1 LSILLMNCS
10 IRRNSITY
18 IEDSPQLIF
27 LTYKVYNTANKY
39 SAVLV
44 DSITKP
50 GKLKE
55 NDKTLAVNISGY
67 YQIKQSDQKS
77 KEITSIYVADV
88 LTKSVEYADEKGQF
102 QRRIFKLDSAFLSVR
117 MDLLPSTKVIT
128 LSRINDDLRKK
139 VLTKT
144 TIHK

>member
-1 LSILLMNCS
+1 MNCS
-10 IRRNSITY
+10 IRKNSITY

-27 LTYKVYNTANKY
+27 LTYKVYNKDNKY

-50 GKLKE
+50 GKLKD

-77 KEITSIYVADV
+77 KELSSIYVADV
-88 LTKSVEYADEKGQF
+88 LTKSVEYADDKGQF
-102 QRRIFKLDSAFLSVR
+102 QKRIFKLDSAFISVR
-117 MDLLPSTKVIT
+117 MDLLPSTNVIT
-128 LSRINDDLRKK
+128 LSRINDDLKKK

>member
-1 LSILLMNCS
+1 MNCS
-10 IRRNSITY
+10 IRKNSITY

-27 LTYKVYNTANKY
+27 LTYKVYNKDNKY

-50 GKLKE
+50 GKLKD

-77 KEITSIYVADV
+77 KELSSIYVADV
-88 LTKSVEYADEKGQF
+88 LTKSVEYADDKGQF
-102 QRRIFKLDSAFLSVR
+102 QKRIFKLDSAFISVR

-128 LSRINDDLRKK
+128 LSRINDDLKKK

>member
-1 LSILLMNCS
+1 MNCS
-10 IRRNSITY
+10 IRKNSITY

-27 LTYKVYNTANKY
+27 LTYKVYNKDNKY

-77 KEITSIYVADV
+77 KELSSIYVADV
-88 LTKSVEYADEKGQF
+88 LTKSVEYADDKGQF
-102 QRRIFKLDSAFLSVR
+102 QKRIFKLDSAFISVR

>member
-1 LSILLMNCS
+1 MNCS
-10 IRRNSITY
+10 IRKNSITY

-27 LTYKVYNTANKY
+27 LTYKVYNKDNKY

-50 GKLKE
+50 GKLKD
-55 NDKTLAVNISGY
+55 NDKTLAVNISGN

-88 LTKSVEYADEKGQF
+88 LTKSFEYADEKGQF
-102 QRRIFKLDSAFLSVR
+102 QRRIFKLDSAFISVR
-117 MDLLPSTKVIT
+117 MDLLQSTKVIT
-128 LSRINDDLRKK
+128 LSRINDDLKKK

>member
-1 LSILLMNCS
+1 MNCS
-10 IRRNSITY
+10 IRKNSITY

-27 LTYKVYNTANKY
+27 LTYKVYNKDNKY

-50 GKLKE
+50 GKLKD
-55 NDKTLAVNISGY
+55 NDKTLAVNISGN

-77 KEITSIYVADV
+77 KELSSIYVADV
-88 LTKSVEYADEKGQF
+88 LTKSVEYADVKGQF
-102 QRRIFKLDSAFLSVR
+102 QKRIFKLDSAFISVR
-117 MDLLPSTKVIT
+117 MDLLPATSVIT
-128 LSRINDDLRKK
+128 LSRINDDLKKK

>member
-1 LSILLMNCS
+1 MNCS

-27 LTYKVYNTANKY
+27 LTYKVYNKDNKY

-50 GKLKE
+50 GKLKD
-55 NDKTLAVNISGY
+55 NDKTLAVNISGN

-77 KEITSIYVADV
+77 KELSSIYVADV
-88 LTKSVEYADEKGQF
+88 LTKSVEYADDKGQF
-102 QRRIFKLDSAFLSVR
+102 QKRIFKLDSAFISVR
-117 MDLLPSTKVIT
+117 MDLLPATSVIT
-128 LSRINDDLRKK
+128 LSRINDDLKKK

>member
-1 LSILLMNCS
+1 MNCS

-27 LTYKVYNTANKY
+27 LTYKVYNTDNKY

-50 GKLKE
+50 GKLKD
-55 NDKTLAVNISGY
+55 NDKTLAVNISGN

-77 KEITSIYVADV
+77 KELSSIYVADV
-88 LTKSVEYADEKGQF
+88 LTKSVEYADDKGQF
-102 QRRIFKLDSAFLSVR
+102 QKRIFKLDSAFMSVR

-128 LSRINDDLRKK
+128 LSRINDDLKKK

>member
-1 LSILLMNCS
+1 MNCS
-10 IRRNSITY
+10 IRKNSITY

-27 LTYKVYNTANKY
+27 LTYKVYNKDNKY
-39 SAVLV
+39 SAVLL

-50 GKLKE
+50 GKLKD
-55 NDKTLAVNISGY
+55 NDKTLAVNISGN

-77 KEITSIYVADV
+77 KELSSIYVADV
-88 LTKSVEYADEKGQF
+88 LTKSVEYADDKGQF
-102 QRRIFKLDSAFLSVR
+102 QKRIFKLDSAFISVR
-117 MDLLPSTKVIT
+117 MDLLPATSVIT
-128 LSRINDDLRKK
+128 LSRINDDLKKK

>member
-1 LSILLMNCS
+1 MNCS
-10 IRRNSITY
+10 IRKNSITY

-27 LTYKVYNTANKY
+27 LTYKVYNKDNKY

-50 GKLKE
+50 GKLKD
-55 NDKTLAVNISGY
+55 NDKTLAVNISGN

-77 KEITSIYVADV
+77 KELSSIYVADV
-88 LTKSVEYADEKGQF
+88 LTKSVEYADDKGQF
-102 QRRIFKLDSAFLSVR
+102 QKRIFKLDSAFISVR
-117 MDLLPSTKVIT
+117 MDLLPATSVIT
-128 LSRINDDLRKK
+128 LSRINDDLKKK

>member
-1 LSILLMNCS
+1 MNCS
-10 IRRNSITY
+10 IRRNSISN
-18 IEDSPQLIF
+18 IESSPQLIF
-27 LTYKVYNTANKY
+27 LTYKVYNTDNKY

-50 GKLKE
+50 GKLKD
-55 NDKTLAVNISGY
+55 NDKTLAVNISGN

-77 KEITSIYVADV
+77 KELSSIYVADV
-88 LTKSVEYADEKGQF
+88 LTKSVEYADDKGQF
-102 QRRIFKLDSAFLSVR
+102 QKRIFKLDSAFISVR
-117 MDLLPSTKVIT
+117 MDLLPATSVIT
-128 LSRINDDLRKK
+128 LSRINDDLKKK

>member
-1 LSILLMNCS
+1 MNCS
-10 IRRNSITY
+10 IRKNSITY

-27 LTYKVYNTANKY
+27 LTYKVYNTDNKY

-50 GKLKE
+50 GKLKD
-55 NDKTLAVNISGY
+55 NDKTLAVNISGN

-77 KEITSIYVADV
+77 KELSSIYVADV
-88 LTKSVEYADEKGQF
+88 LTKSVEYADDKGQF
-102 QRRIFKLDSAFLSVR
+102 QKRIFKLDSAFISVR

-128 LSRINDDLRKK
+128 LSRINDDLKKK

>member
-1 LSILLMNCS
+1 MNCS
-10 IRRNSITY
+10 IRKNSITY

-27 LTYKVYNTANKY
+27 LTYKVYNKDNKY

-50 GKLKE
+50 GKLKD
-55 NDKTLAVNISGY
+55 NDKTLAVNISGN

-77 KEITSIYVADV
+77 KELSSIYVADV
-88 LTKSVEYADEKGQF
+88 LTKSVEYADDKG
-102 QRRIFKLDSAFLSVR
+102 LDSAFISVR
-117 MDLLPSTKVIT
+117 MDLLPATSVIT
-128 LSRINDDLRKK
+128 LSRINDDLKKK

>member
-1 LSILLMNCS
+1 MNCS
-10 IRRNSITY
+10 IRKNSITY

-27 LTYKVYNTANKY
+27 LTYKVYNKDNKY

>member
-1 LSILLMNCS
+1 MNCS
-10 IRRNSITY
+10 IRKNSITY

-27 LTYKVYNTANKY
+27 LTYKVYNKDNKY

-50 GKLKE
+50 GKLKD
-55 NDKTLAVNISGY
+55 NDKTLAVNISGN

>member
-1 LSILLMNCS
+1 MNCS
-10 IRRNSITY
+10 IKRNSISN
-18 IEDSPQLIF
+18 IESSPQLIF
-27 LTYKVYNTANKY
+27 LTYKVYNTDNKY

>member
-1 LSILLMNCS
+1 MNCS
-10 IRRNSITY
+10 IRKNSITY

-27 LTYKVYNTANKY
+27 LTYKVYNKDNKY

-55 NDKTLAVNISGY
+55 NDKTLAVNISGN

-77 KEITSIYVADV
+77 KELSSIYVADV
-88 LTKSVEYADEKGQF
+88 LTKSVEYADDKGQF
-102 QRRIFKLDSAFLSVR
+102 QKRIFKLDSAFISVR

-128 LSRINDDLRKK
+128 LSRINDDLKKK

>member
-1 LSILLMNCS
+1 MNCS

-27 LTYKVYNTANKY
+27 LTYKVYNTDNKY

-50 GKLKE
+50 GKLKD

-77 KEITSIYVADV
+77 KELSSIYVADV
-88 LTKSVEYADEKGQF
+88 LTKSVEYADDKGQF
-102 QRRIFKLDSAFLSVR
+102 QKRIFKLDSAFISVR

-128 LSRINDDLRKK
+128 LSRINDDLKKK

>member
-1 LSILLMNCS
+1 MNCS
-10 IRRNSITY
+10 IRKNSITY

-27 LTYKVYNTANKY
+27 LTYKVYNKDNKY

-50 GKLKE
+50 GKLKD
-55 NDKTLAVNISGY
+55 NDKTLAVNISGN

-77 KEITSIYVADV
+77 KELSSIYVADV
-88 LTKSVEYADEKGQF
+88 LTKSVEYADDKGQF
-102 QRRIFKLDSAFLSVR
+102 QKRIFKLDSAFMSVR

-128 LSRINDDLRKK
+128 LSRINDDLKKK

>member
-1 LSILLMNCS
+1 MNCS
-10 IRRNSITY
+10 IRRNSISN
-18 IEDSPQLIF
+18 IESSPQLIF
-27 LTYKVYNTANKY
+27 LTYKVYNKDNKY

-50 GKLKE
+50 GKLKD
-55 NDKTLAVNISGY
+55 NDKTLAVNISGN

-77 KEITSIYVADV
+77 KELSSIYVADV
-88 LTKSVEYADEKGQF
+88 LTKSVEYADDKGQF
-102 QRRIFKLDSAFLSVR
+102 QKRIFKLDSAFISVR
-117 MDLLPSTKVIT
+117 MDLLPATSVIT
-128 LSRINDDLRKK
+128 LSRINDDLKKK

>member
-1 LSILLMNCS
+1 MNCS
-10 IRRNSITY
+10 IRKNSITY

-27 LTYKVYNTANKY
+27 LTYKVYNKDNKY

-50 GKLKE
+50 GKLKD
-55 NDKTLAVNISGY
+55 NDKTLAVNISGN

-77 KEITSIYVADV
+77 KELSSIYVADV
-88 LTKSVEYADEKGQF
+88 LTKSVEYADDKGQF
-102 QRRIFKLDSAFLSVR
+102 QKRIFKLDSAFISVR
-117 MDLLPSTKVIT
+117 MDLLPSTSVIT
-128 LSRINDDLRKK
+128 LSRINDDLKKK

>member
-1 LSILLMNCS
+1 MNCS
-10 IRRNSITY
+10 IRRNSISN
-18 IEDSPQLIF
+18 IESSPQLIF
-27 LTYKVYNTANKY
+27 LTYKVYNKDNKY

-50 GKLKE
+50 GKLKD
-55 NDKTLAVNISGY
+55 NDKTLAVNISGN

-77 KEITSIYVADV
+77 KELSSIYVADV
-88 LTKSVEYADEKGQF
+88 LTKSVEYADDKGQF
-102 QRRIFKLDSAFLSVR
+102 QKRIFKLDSAFISVR

-128 LSRINDDLRKK
+128 LSRINDDLKKK

>member
-1 LSILLMNCS
+1 MNCS
-10 IRRNSITY
+10 IRKNSITY

-27 LTYKVYNTANKY
+27 LTYKVYNKDNKY

-77 KEITSIYVADV
+77 KELSSIYVADV
-88 LTKSVEYADEKGQF
+88 LTKSVEYADDKGQF
-102 QRRIFKLDSAFLSVR
+102 QKRIFKLDSAFISVR

-128 LSRINDDLRKK
+128 LSRINDDLKKK

>member
-1 LSILLMNCS
+1 MNCS
-10 IRRNSITY
+10 IRKNSITY

-27 LTYKVYNTANKY
+27 LTYKVYNKDNKY

-44 DSITKP
+44 DFITKP
-50 GKLKE
+50 GKLKD
-55 NDKTLAVNISGY
+55 NDKTLAVNISGN

-77 KEITSIYVADV
+77 KELSSIYVADV
-88 LTKSVEYADEKGQF
+88 LTKSVEYADDKGQF
-102 QRRIFKLDSAFLSVR
+102 QKRIFKLDSAFISVR
-117 MDLLPSTKVIT
+117 MDLLPATSVIT
-128 LSRINDDLRKK
+128 LSRINDDLKKK

>member
-1 LSILLMNCS
+1 MNCS

-27 LTYKVYNTANKY
+27 LTYKVYNTDNKY

-55 NDKTLAVNISGY
+55 NDKTLAVNISGN

>member
-1 LSILLMNCS
+1 MNCS
-10 IRRNSITY
+10 IRKNSITY

-27 LTYKVYNTANKY
+27 LTYKVYNKDNKY

-55 NDKTLAVNISGY
+55 NDKTLAVNISGN

-77 KEITSIYVADV
+77 KELSSIYVADV
-88 LTKSVEYADEKGQF
+88 LTKSVEYADDKGQF
-102 QRRIFKLDSAFLSVR
+102 QKRIFKLDSAFISVR

>member
-1 LSILLMNCS
+1 MNCS
-10 IRRNSITY
+10 IRKNSITY

-27 LTYKVYNTANKY
+27 LTYKVYNKDNKY

-55 NDKTLAVNISGY
+55 NDKTLAVNISGN

-77 KEITSIYVADV
+77 KELSSIYVADV
-88 LTKSVEYADEKGQF
+88 LTKSVEYADDKGQF
-102 QRRIFKLDSAFLSVR
+102 QKRIFKLDSAFMSVR

-128 LSRINDDLRKK
+128 LSRINDDLKKK

>member
-1 LSILLMNCS
+1 MNCS
-10 IRRNSITY
+10 IRKNSITY

-27 LTYKVYNTANKY
+27 LTYKVYNKDNKY

-44 DSITKP
+44 GSITKP
-50 GKLKE
+50 GKLKD
-55 NDKTLAVNISGY
+55 NDKTLAVNISGN

-77 KEITSIYVADV
+77 KELSSIYVADV
-88 LTKSVEYADEKGQF
+88 LTKSVEYADDKGQF
-102 QRRIFKLDSAFLSVR
+102 QKRIFKLDSAFISVR
-117 MDLLPSTKVIT
+117 MDLLPATSVIT
-128 LSRINDDLRKK
+128 LSRINDDLKKK

>member
-1 LSILLMNCS
+1 MNCS
-10 IRRNSITY
+10 IRKNSITY

-27 LTYKVYNTANKY
+27 LTYKVYNKDNKY

-50 GKLKE
+50 GKLKD
-55 NDKTLAVNISGY
+55 NDKTLAVNISGN

-77 KEITSIYVADV
+77 KELSSIYVADV
-88 LTKSVEYADEKGQF
+88 LTKSVEYADDKGQF
-102 QRRIFKLDSAFLSVR
+102 QKRIFKLDSAFISVR

-128 LSRINDDLRKK
+128 LSRINDDLKKK

>member
-1 LSILLMNCS
+1 MNCS
-10 IRRNSITY
+10 IRRNSISN
-18 IEDSPQLIF
+18 IESSPQLIF
-27 LTYKVYNTANKY
+27 LTYKVYNKDNKY

-55 NDKTLAVNISGY
+55 NDKTLAVNISGN

-77 KEITSIYVADV
+77 KELSSIYVADV
-88 LTKSVEYADEKGQF
+88 LTKSVEYADDKGQF
-102 QRRIFKLDSAFLSVR
+102 QKRIFKLDSAFISVR
-117 MDLLPSTKVIT
+117 MDLLPATSVIT
-128 LSRINDDLRKK
+128 LSRINDDLKKK

>member
-1 LSILLMNCS
+1 MNCS
-10 IRRNSITY
+10 IRKNSITY

-27 LTYKVYNTANKY
+27 LTYKVYNKDNKY

-55 NDKTLAVNISGY
+55 NDKTLAVNISGN

-77 KEITSIYVADV
+77 KELSSIYVADV
-88 LTKSVEYADEKGQF
+88 LTKSVEYADDKGQF
-102 QRRIFKLDSAFLSVR
+102 QKRIFKLDSAFISVR
-117 MDLLPSTKVIT
+117 MDLITATKVIT
-128 LSRINDDLRKK
+128 LSRINDDLKKK

>member
-1 LSILLMNCS
+1 MNCS
-10 IRRNSITY
+10 IRKNSITY

-27 LTYKVYNTANKY
+27 LTYKVYNKDNKY
-39 SAVLV
+39 RAVLV

-50 GKLKE
+50 GKLKD
-55 NDKTLAVNISGY
+55 NDKTLAVNISGN

-77 KEITSIYVADV
+77 KELSSIYVADV
-88 LTKSVEYADEKGQF
+88 LTKSVEYADDKGQF
-102 QRRIFKLDSAFLSVR
+102 QKRIFKLDSAFISVR
-117 MDLLPSTKVIT
+117 MDLLPATSVIT
-128 LSRINDDLRKK
+128 LSRINDDLKKK

>member
-1 LSILLMNCS
+1 MSVLLMNCS
-10 IRRNSITY
+10 IRKNSITY

-27 LTYKVYNTANKY
+27 LTYKVYNKDNKY

-50 GKLKE
+50 GKLKD
-55 NDKTLAVNISGY
+55 NDKTLAVNISGN

-77 KEITSIYVADV
+77 KELSSIYVADV
-88 LTKSVEYADEKGQF
+88 LTKSVEYADDKGQF
-102 QRRIFKLDSAFLSVR
+102 QKRIFKLDSAFISVR
-117 MDLLPSTKVIT
+117 MDLLPATSVIT
-128 LSRINDDLRKK
+128 LSRINDDLKKK

>member
-1 LSILLMNCS
+1 MNCS
-10 IRRNSITY
+10 IRKNSITY

-27 LTYKVYNTANKY
+27 LTYKVYNKDNKY

-50 GKLKE
+50 GKLKD
-55 NDKTLAVNISGY
+55 NDKTLAVNISGN

-77 KEITSIYVADV
+77 KELSSIYVADV
-88 LTKSVEYADEKGQF
+88 LTKSVEYADDKGQF
-102 QRRIFKLDSAFLSVR
+102 QKRIFKLDSAFMSVR
-117 MDLLPSTKVIT
+117 IDLLPSTKVIT
-128 LSRINDDLRKK
+128 LSRINDDLKKK

>member
-1 LSILLMNCS
+1 MNCS
-10 IRRNSITY
+10 IRRNSISN
-18 IEDSPQLIF
+18 IESSPQLIF
-27 LTYKVYNTANKY
+27 LTYKVYNTDNKY

-50 GKLKE
+50 GKLKD
-55 NDKTLAVNISGY
+55 NDKTLAVNISGN

-77 KEITSIYVADV
+77 KELSSIYVADV
-88 LTKSVEYADEKGQF
+88 LTKSVEYADDKGQF
-102 QRRIFKLDSAFLSVR
+102 QKRIFKLDSAFISVR

-128 LSRINDDLRKK
+128 LSRINDDLKKK

>member
-1 LSILLMNCS
+1 MNCS

-27 LTYKVYNTANKY
+27 LTYKVYNKDNKY

-55 NDKTLAVNISGY
+55 NDKTLAVNISGN

-77 KEITSIYVADV
+77 KELSSIYVADV
-88 LTKSVEYADEKGQF
+88 LTKSVEYADDKGQF
-102 QRRIFKLDSAFLSVR
+102 QKRIFKLDSAFISVR

-128 LSRINDDLRKK
+128 LSRINDDLKKK

>member
-1 LSILLMNCS
+1 MNCS
-10 IRRNSITY
+10 IRKNSITY

-27 LTYKVYNTANKY
+27 LTYKVYNKDNKY

-55 NDKTLAVNISGY
+55 NDKTLAVNISGN

-77 KEITSIYVADV
+77 KELSSIYVADV
-88 LTKSVEYADEKGQF
+88 LTKSVEYADDKGQF
-102 QRRIFKLDSAFLSVR
+102 QKRIFKLDSAFISVR
-117 MDLLPSTKVIT
+117 MDLLPATSVIT
-128 LSRINDDLRKK
+128 LSRINDDLKKK

>member
-1 LSILLMNCS
+1 MNCS
-10 IRRNSITY
+10 IRKNSITY

-27 LTYKVYNTANKY
+27 LTYKVYNKDNKY

-50 GKLKE
+50 GKLKD
-55 NDKTLAVNISGY
+55 NDKTLAVNISGN

-77 KEITSIYVADV
+77 KELSSIYVADV
-88 LTKSVEYADEKGQF
+88 LTKSVEYADDKGQF
-102 QRRIFKLDSAFLSVR
+102 QKRIFKLDSAFISVR
-117 MDLLPSTKVIT
+117 MDLLQSTKVIT
-128 LSRINDDLRKK
+128 LSRINDDLKKK